1 MISAVSGL
9 NLARTK
15 SERVKQCTS
24 EYEKQTKYHSL
35 LNWNALPQLN
45 LIFEQHVQERNRAVW
60 QPMLACKTLNK
71 TTPSY
76 LPTKTSPSCFCYLE
90 HAASLKLPGVA
101 ETWYKWTKMWI
112 LSEATQQITVIAK
125 QLRKKFIPWAQ
136 LDLWVT
142 SQDML
147 LCKECL
153 ARAMVDSPAEQNIY
167 FLNTNINVTI
177 SDKVTDVIYS
187 WG

>member
-1 MISAVSGL
+1 MIWEI

-15 SERVKQCTS
+15 SERVKHCTS
-24 EYEKQTKYHSL
+24 QYEKQTKYHSL
-35 LNWNALPQLN
+35 LNWNALPQLK
-45 LIFEQHVQERNRAVW
+45 LVFEQHVQERTSCSLS

-71 TTPSY
+71 TTSSY
-76 LPTKTSPSCFCYLE
+76 LPTKTSPSRFCYLE

-101 ETWYKWTKMWI
+101 ETWFKWTKLWI
-112 LSEATQQITVIAK
+112 LSEATQQINNDCQTIAQK
-125 QLRKKFIPWAQ
+125 VHTLSS

-153 ARAMVDSPAEQNIY
+153 ARAMGDSPAEQNIY
-167 FLNTNINVTI
+167 FLNTNINI
-177 SDKVTDVIYS
+177 ILLSQIK
-187 WG
+187 

>member
-1 MISAVSGL
+1 MLFLSLSWFL
-9 NLARTK
+9 NNMDKRGIVQFIK
-15 SERVKQCTS
+15 STDAYLQNI
-24 EYEKQTKYHSL
+24 H
-35 LNWNALPQLN
+35 
-45 LIFEQHVQERNRAVW
+45 
-60 QPMLACKTLNK
+60 K
-71 TTPSY
+71 TTSSY
-76 LPTKTSPSCFCYLE
+76 LPTKTSPSRFCYLE

-101 ETWYKWTKMWI
+101 ETWFKWTKLWI
-112 LSEATQQITVIAK
+112 LSEATQQINSDCQTIAQK
-125 QLRKKFIPWAQ
+125 VHTLSS

-153 ARAMVDSPAEQNIY
+153 ARAMVDAPAEQTEQNIY
-167 FLNTNINVTI
+167 FLNTNINITI